1 MMAERGTHL
10 APTESA
16 QLPSG
21 AEHWT
26 PEGELEPRRAW
37 GNPPHWLVFGL
48 AAGYVAALLGLIF
61 LPGGTLLERLRALDG
76 GICAQ
81 LPTHSFY
88 PGGQQLPLCAR
99 NTGIYMGF
107 SCTLLVLWAS
117 GRGRVMRLPS
127 LPVALVLGAAVVVM
141 AVDGFNSLFLDL
153 HLPHLY
159 QPHNLLR
166 LATGLGTGTAMAAF
180 LLPVVNGLVWRE
192 EDDRPSFGSFGQL
205 AVMLPVLLLTF
216 LAVASQAGWL
226 LYPLALMSSAGLV
239 VAVSFINLVFVLG
252 LRNRVGEIAT
262 VRQLFPLYSLVVVVA
277 VVELLALFAL
287 KSALLYG
294 LGAPSSL

>member
-1 MMAERGTHL
+1 
-10 APTESA
+10 
-16 QLPSG
+16 
-21 AEHWT
+21 
-26 PEGELEPRRAW
+26 
-37 GNPPHWLVFGL
+37 
-48 AAGYVAALLGLIF
+48 
-61 LPGGTLLERLRALDG
+61 
-76 GICAQ
+76 
-81 LPTHSFY
+81 
-88 PGGQQLPLCAR
+88 
-99 NTGIYMGF
+99 
-107 SCTLLVLWAS
+107 
-117 GRGRVMRLPS
+117 
-127 LPVALVLGAAVVVM
+127 
-141 AVDGFNSLFLDL
+141 
-153 HLPHLY
+153 
-159 QPHNLLR
+159 
-166 LATGLGTGTAMAAF
+166 MAAF
-180 LLPVVNGLVWRE
+180 LLPVVNGLIWRE

-226 LYPLALMSSAGLV
+226 LYPLASMSSAGLV